1 MKNSREVNYVRWKS
15 MLAVLL
21 GLMMTGM
28 TAGTASAIS
37 PPIGEE
43 GKFLVS
49 LKNNHMPNSPSEI
62 PFFKYIGLNQE
73 FKLLSDDGTIFNLAH
88 EPTNISI
95 KRDHG
100 ATKII
105 RKYHLGKILVS
116 EIIFVERGKL
126 KTILVVSSRE
136 TTNLT
141 ILWNVYSP
149 VFRDFD
155 TVNTK
160 QAHPTGT
167 ISPTIIG
174 QSNNIRFTLSY
185 GEVYSKFKSSIITR
199 QGISLT
205 FGPFSISQHET
216 LNIGEF
222 EISIQRAP
230 ANKIIPMGYYYYT
243 PSPARY
249 PIKRYFDIYDHDG
262 NVVGRAVVAI
272 YGSRK
277 RGSNYAY
284 LEDGMEGFT
293 SVGYA
298 VAPKYGK
305 FHSLYTK
312 FEFCGGYL
320 GSGYPNVPIELN
332 YEALGGRR
340 TSTQFIDV
348 HRTLIDLVSSYIE
361 GGGFI
366 GIMLNGLLARDGSGR
381 SINLLE
387 RRYSGKSIITSR
399 YVRLYSLGVDE
410 IGQYYTYTVH
420 LPYNLNEDMIKFC
433 LTVRPGIAL
442 PHPSLPTDTLYT
454 RDYTIPIWISLQR
467 P

>member
-1 MKNSREVNYVRWKS
+1 M
-15 MLAVLL
+15 
-21 GLMMTGM
+21 
-28 TAGTASAIS
+28 
-37 PPIGEE
+37 
-43 GKFLVS
+43 
-49 LKNNHMPNSPSEI
+49 
-62 PFFKYIGLNQE
+62 
-73 FKLLSDDGTIFNLAH
+73 
-88 EPTNISI
+88 
-95 KRDHG
+95 
-100 ATKII
+100 
-105 RKYHLGKILVS
+105 
-116 EIIFVERGKL
+116 
-126 KTILVVSSRE
+126 
-136 TTNLT
+136 
-141 ILWNVYSP
+141 
-149 VFRDFD
+149 
-155 TVNTK
+155 NTK

-167 ISPTIIG
+167 ISPAIIG

-205 FGPFSISQHET
+205 FGPFNLSQHET

-262 NVVGRAVVAI
+262 NVVGRAVVTI

-312 FEFCGGYL
+312 FEFCGGYF

-332 YEALGGRR
+332 YEAIGGHR
-340 TSTQFIDV
+340 TSRQFTEV
-348 HRTLIDLVSSYIE
+348 HRTLIDLVSNYIE

-366 GIMLNGLLARDGSGR
+366 SILLNGLSAESRNNRGTNILKKYYRGSVT
-381 SINLLE
+381 
-387 RRYSGKSIITSR
+387 ITSR
-399 YVRLYSLGVDE
+399 GVILGYLGADE

-420 LPYNLNEDMIKFC
+420 LPYELDEDMIKFC
-433 LTVRPGIAL
+433 LTVRPGIAV
-442 PHPSLPTDTLYT
+442 PHSLYQTDRLYT
-454 RDYTIPIWISLQR
+454 RYYSIPIWVPLQR